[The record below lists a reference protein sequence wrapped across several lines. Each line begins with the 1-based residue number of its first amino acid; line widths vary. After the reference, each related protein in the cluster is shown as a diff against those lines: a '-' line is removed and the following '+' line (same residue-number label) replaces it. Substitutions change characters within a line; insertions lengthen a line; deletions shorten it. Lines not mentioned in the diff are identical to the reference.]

1 MIVTIIQMRQWGLEK
16 FIIWK
21 VDNRS
26 ERMGVIHDDDVINV
40 NRKTASAKISR
51 AKMLVR
57 FSRYRAAWKVARRRV
72 GLVSGANTLW

>member
-26 ERMGVIHDDDVINV
+26 ERMGVIHDDDVTNV
-40 NRKTASAKISR
+40 NRKTTSAKISQ
-51 AKMLVR
+51 AKTLVR
-57 FSRYRAAWKVARRRV
+57 FSRYRAAWKAAREED
-72 GLVSGANTLW
+72 